1 MSIKVSTSTKAKA
14 TLKLYNQL
22 TSYMFEEEYG
32 ELKYANQSNIKALK
46 AAQKV
51 LSMIISRAKSY
62 ERKWLLS
69 SRSRI

>member
-1 MSIKVSTSTKAKA
+1 MGAIKVSTSTKAKA

-46 AAQKV
+46 AAQKA
-51 LSMIISRAKSY
+51 LNMIINRAK
-62 ERKWLLS
+62 
-69 SRSRI
+69 